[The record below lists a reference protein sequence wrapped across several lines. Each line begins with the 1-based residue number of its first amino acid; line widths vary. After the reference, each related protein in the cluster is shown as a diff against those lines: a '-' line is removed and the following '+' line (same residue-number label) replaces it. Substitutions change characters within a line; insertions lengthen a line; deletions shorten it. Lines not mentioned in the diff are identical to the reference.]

1 MGEIRAFMS
10 VFEGSDIA
18 PTHLLWVPA
27 SMAMTVTIPFLVHST

>member
-1 MGEIRAFMS
+1 MREIRAFMS

-18 PTHLLWVPA
+18 PTHLWVPA